1 MKAIIL
7 ILLFSTSIC
16 GFAQSSKLVSRAND
30 FLSSLDEK
38 TKVKAVFSLDD
49 AERYNWYF
57 VPREKRE
64 GSCFKFLTIEQRQA
78 ALSLLNTFLSEV
90 GYKKATEI
98 MALETILKEIE
109 KRSADDNH
117 RDPLNYYFVFF
128 GMPSDQKPW
137 AWRIEGHHFAV
148 NFAVDKGELISSTP
162 SFFGSNPGVVPIG
175 EEKGKQVLKKETE
188 LGFTLVNALTPDQ
201 KTKAI
206 ISETAFPEIISG
218 NKRKAELLSPTGIS
232 YNSLTKVQQ
241 RVLLQLLDVYV
252 NNYALGFSKKLMD
265 KIQKAGIENLSFA
278 WAGSLSAGTGHY
290 YRIQGP
296 MLLIEYDNTQTI
308 ANHVHTTVRDLT
320 NDFAEDILREH
331 YQKEH
336 Q

>member
-1 MKAIIL
+1 L
-7 ILLFSTSIC
+7 IL
-16 GFAQSSKLVSRAND
+16 N
-30 FLSSLDEK
+30 
-38 TKVKAVFSLDD
+38 KVPF
-49 AERYNWYF
+49 
-57 VPREKRE
+57 
-64 GSCFKFLTIEQRQA
+64 
-78 ALSLLNTFLSEV
+78 
-90 GYKKATEI
+90 
-98 MALETILKEIE
+98 LKEIE
-109 KRSADDNH
+109 KRSADDSY

-128 GMPSDQKPW
+128 GTPSDQKPW
-137 AWRIEGHHFAV
+137 AWRIEGHHFVV

-175 EEKGKQVLKKETE
+175 EEKGKQILKQETE
-188 LGFTLVNALTPDQ
+188 LGFALVNALTPDQ

-206 ISETAFPEIISG
+206 ISETALPEIITG
-218 NKRKAELLSPTGIS
+218 NKRKAELLSPTGIP
-232 YNSLTKVQQ
+232 YKSLTKEQQ
-241 RVLLQLLDVYV
+241 RVLMQLLDVYI

-265 KIQKAGIENLSFA
+265 KIQKSGIENLSFA
-278 WAGSLSAGTGHY
+278 WAGSLTADAGHY

-296 MLLIEYDNTQTI
+296 MLLIEYDNTQTN

>member
-1 MKAIIL
+1 MKTTIL
-7 ILLFSTSIC
+7 ILLFSTSITC
-16 GFAQSSKLVSRAND
+16 AQSSKLVLRANG
-30 FLSSLDEK
+30 FLSTLDEK

-49 AERYNWYF
+49 AERYNFYF

-64 GSCFKFLTIEQRQA
+64 GACFKLLTIEQRQA

-98 MALETILKEIE
+98 MALETILKEVE
-109 KRSADDNH
+109 KRSAEDNY

-128 GMPSDQKPW
+128 GTPSDQKPW

-162 SFFGSNPGVVPIG
+162 SFFGSNPGIVPIG
-175 EEKGKQVLKKETE
+175 EEKGKQILKQETE
-188 LGFTLVNALTPDQ
+188 LGFALVNSLTQDQ

-206 ISETAFPEIISG
+206 FSETALPEIITG
-218 NKRKAELLSPTGIS
+218 NKRKAELLRPAGIS
-232 YNSLTKVQQ
+232 YNSLTKEQQ
-241 RVLLQLLDVYV
+241 RVLMQLLDVYV
-252 NNYALGFSKKLMD
+252 SNYALGFSKKLMD

-278 WAGSLSAGTGHY
+278 WAGSLSAGAGHY

-296 MLLIEYDNTQTI
+296 MLLIEYDNTQTN

-336 Q
+336 